1 VAVIDDLRAA
11 WWAARSVRRARAI
24 PVGSITAGALPSV
37 PPLPMSARRGVS
49 LSLRLAKANCLV
61 RAIVLQAWWLA
72 HGEERDLVIGV
83 TAPSKGFSAH
93 AWLEGDPP
101 CHTER
106 FHELARRPARR

>member
-1 VAVIDDLRAA
+1 VSVAEDTRAA
-11 WWAARSVRRARAI
+11 WWAARAIRRARSL
-24 PVGSITAGALPSV
+24 PVGSLQADSLPEV
-37 PPLPMSARRGVS
+37 PPLPPSARRGVEA
-49 LSLRLAKANCLV
+49 SLRLARATCLV

-72 HGEERDLVIGV
+72 HGEARDLVIGV

-106 FHELARRPARR
+106 FYELTRRPARR